1 MQYTVELEGRKLR
14 VELTRAA
21 NEQLGKLGTTLK
33 LEMELYFSCL
43 IRKRVRIR
51 QTLDTLYKVKV
62 SDQLEIGFRP
72 VMTRACG
79 ITETDETGKPPLTD
93 FPIARPES
101 YIPHWLTLD
110 FRKGAWQGEFGYLDP
125 A

>member
-1 MQYTVELEGRKLR
+1 
-14 VELTRAA
+14 
-21 NEQLGKLGTTLK
+21 
-33 LEMELYFSCL
+33 MELYFSCL
-43 IRKRVRIR
+43 IRKQVRIR

-62 SDQLEIGFRP
+62 SDKLEIGFRP

-79 ITETDETGKPPLTD
+79 VTETDETGKPPLTD
-93 FPIARPES
+93 FPIAKPEC

-110 FRKGAWQGEFGYLDP
+110 YRKGEWQSEFGYLDP

>member
-1 MQYTVELEGRKLR
+1 MQYTVALEGRELR

-21 NEQLGKLGTTLK
+21 HAQLEKLETSLK

-43 IRKRVRIR
+43 IRKQVRIR

-62 SDQLEIGFRP
+62 SDKLEIGFRP

-79 ITETDETGKPPLTD
+79 VTETDETGKPPLTD
-93 FPIARPES
+93 FPIAKPEC

-110 FRKGAWQGEFGYLDP
+110 YRKGEWQSEFGYLDP